1 MKFTQW
7 LLLQMILLRLAMM
20 SAPPAPPVALGK
32 LSKRRISHTVV
43 DSGQVSAAVSFASS
57 AKDVAEPQL
66 PESTWR
72 CMICSDLC
80 AVCVPAARI
89 GSIHF
94 TAAVTARRRPTSSIG
109 ALGMTSFVSIILP
122 SAYEHRFF

>member
-20 SAPPAPPVALGK
+20 SAPPAPPAPPVALGK

-89 GSIHF
+89 GSKYPFYRCGNCEAKAHQQHWRAEDDKLCFYNI
-94 TAAVTARRRPTSSIG
+94 AVC
-109 ALGMTSFVSIILP
+109 L
-122 SAYEHRFF
+122 